1 MKIVSLL
8 GGVLPLLVLAACGGG
23 DAPNKSKSGSPTTA
37 STGAPNTGSANT
49 AGKPDGSAQSGGS
62 IKPEGAQNPKP
73 AGSKPKKLV
82 RRPRI
87 NVMVVKAL
95 LGNDPAAPKAEVA
108 STPALVA
115 LGRAL
120 FHSEHLSQKGNI
132 SCASCHDLSTYGV
145 DNKPTSPGST
155 GENGVRNTP
164 TVYNAARQFR
174 QFWDGRAESVEEQA
188 IMPVLN
194 PIEHG
199 LADEA
204 AVLAK
209 INEQQELV
217 EGFKKA
223 FPGDGSPVTAKNFGV
238 AIGAFERTLVTR
250 SRFDDYLDGNRK
262 ALSNEELQGLKT
274 FYEIGCTQCHIS
286 RLLGGHAYQK
296 LGLRQPYNGKDTGR
310 MQVTGSVSDKHSF
323 KVPTLLN
330 VEKTGPYYHDG
341 SISTLEEAIKMMGVR
356 QLDKKLKDEEIA
368 HMVTFLKALTGKL
381 PEEFEPKK

>member
-23 DAPNKSKSGSPTTA
+23 DAQKKS
-37 STGAPNTGSANT
+37 
-49 AGKPDGSAQSGGS
+49 DSAQPSGAANGGS
-62 IKPEGAQNPKP
+62 TEPAGAQNPQP
-73 AGSKPKKLV
+73 AGSQKPKPRV

-87 NVMVVKAL
+87 NVPVVKAL
-95 LGNDPAAPKAEVA
+95 LGNDPAAPAAEVA
-108 STPALVA
+108 ATEDLVA
-115 LGRAL
+115 LGKAL
-120 FHSEHLSQKGNI
+120 FHSKHLSQKGNI

-155 GENGVRNTP
+155 GQNGERNTP

-174 QFWDGRAESVEEQA
+174 QFWDGRAESVEDQA
-188 IMPVLN
+188 IFPVIN

-204 AVLAK
+204 TVLVK
-209 INEQQELV
+209 INEKQELV
-217 EGFKKA
+217 DGFKKA
-223 FPGDGSPVTAKNFGV
+223 FPGDGSPVTVKNFGI
-238 AIGAFERTLVTR
+238 AIGAFERTLVTH
-250 SRFDDYLDGNRK
+250 SRFDDYLDGNPK
-262 ALSNEELQGLKT
+262 ALSNEELHGLKT

-296 LGLRQPYNGKDTGR
+296 LGLRKPYTGKDTGR
-310 MQVTGSVSDKHSF
+310 MQVTNSVSDKYSF

-341 SISTLEEAIKMMGVR
+341 SIATLEEAIRLMGVR
-356 QLDKKLKDEEIA
+356 QLDKDLKDEEVASI
-368 HMVTFLKALTGKL
+368 VTFLKALTGAL
-381 PEEFEPKK
+381 PEEFAPKK